1 MALTF
6 RRWCLLL
13 LLLLA
18 AGAVVLL
25 PPNGLVPFELTGALT
40 RWWYSYDRAPSRDAL
55 RQEQL
60 VLGRELSRARRELD
74 HLILRDSLPRW
85 VPATAPAV
93 SLVLRGE
100 VPAPIAARMHRLTDS
115 LARALAPL
123 GPLPGS
129 LALVVVADTAGTA
142 PLLEGTH
149 LLLPP
154 AGEAGRCALVVPS
167 RALRRAEGVR
177 QAEESLAPCVFYAAF
192 GPAGPQVERWLFH
205 RGFDLARAA
214 DWWEP
219 AVARDSARLD
229 VRWWSPALVAYMFD
243 RAWQPLGSIALMAC
257 RAGRSASCAP
267 ALLGRSDVRIAPV
280 QYDRAQVLSALAWWG
295 YESELGVQGLAR
307 DLVRE
312 FGPQRFRAFWTSPAP
327 PAQAFEGA
335 FGVRFDAWAPRWVPA
350 ALGRTVVG
358 PSLRVGGVLAW
369 LSVVGLALGGAVLM
383 ARRRQLG

>member
-1 MALTF
+1 MF
-6 RRWCLLL
+6 LLL
-13 LLLLA
+13 LSLA
-18 AGAVVLL
+18 AGVVAPP

-40 RWWYSYDRAPSRDAL
+40 RWRYSYDRAPSRDAL

-60 VLGRELSRARRELD
+60 VLGRSCPGPGGSWDDLS
-74 HLILRDSLPRW
+74 IFRDSLPRW
-85 VPATAPAV
+85 VPGATAPAV

-142 PLLEGTH
+142 PLLKAPH

-214 DWWEP
+214 DWREP
-219 AVARDSARLD
+219 AVVWDSARLD
-229 VRWWSPALVAYMFD
+229 ARWWSPALVAYMFD
-243 RAWQPLGSIALMAC
+243 RAWQPLG
-257 RAGRSASCAP
+257 
-267 ALLGRSDVRIAPV
+267 
-280 QYDRAQVLSALAWWG
+280 
-295 YESELGVQGLAR
+295 
-307 DLVRE
+307 
-312 FGPQRFRAFWTSPAP
+312 
-327 PAQAFEGA
+327 
-335 FGVRFDAWAPRWVPA
+335 
-350 ALGRTVVG
+350 G
-358 PSLRVGGVLAW
+358 PSR
-369 LSVVGLALGGAVLM
+369 
-383 ARRRQLG
+383 